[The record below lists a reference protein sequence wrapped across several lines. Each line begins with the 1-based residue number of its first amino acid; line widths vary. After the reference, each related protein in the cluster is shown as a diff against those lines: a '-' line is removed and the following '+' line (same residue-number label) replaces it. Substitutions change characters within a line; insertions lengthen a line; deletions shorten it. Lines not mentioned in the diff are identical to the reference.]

1 MPEPQRQPPR
11 QPPQRTPYE
20 LSFRQRRRCVLRAI
34 RHPSLSPAAKQ
45 VLVALSVRDD
55 DPYVLPE
62 RPPVGLLARH
72 LALAERTVRQALVEL
87 VAQACLTFRTDGQ
100 CYWPGEAEAADAE
113 ARPDLA
119 RERAFFRAASALPSR
134 AEHLDMLA
142 RLRDRAL
149 AAKRIATAL
158 SAERA
163 LGRALGIGA
172 KQRRGT
178 DAPLSA
184 PAAGE
189 DDAEAELAPPH
200 EELAAVDAVMA
211 DRALAPAT
219 RHAAIELL
227 LDPVDDAQAR
237 PDDDHLRWSERL
249 AGRLGLTVRG
259 ARKALAEL
267 EDFRVIAQA
276 KGEVCIYPGAITE
289 RLRRG
294 TDAPPLAPTEG
305 LDPVAAHVRR
315 LEALRELAEAAG
327 LAPTALTAQHAVGR
341 ALDFAEAMQ
350 PKAPPKPAALP
361 AAQRRFAEATVLPF
375 MRNLMAIDPNA
386 GQMMLEVLDETAAR
400 KRHDHRRWPRCE
412 SPPSRCTQIS
422 SPALARG
429 RLGGGFVFLL
439 AAAQRRGKSKKPP
452 PSLPQQVG
460 GGVNV

>member
-1 MPEPQRQPPR
+1 VGTRDKPGYDDLSNIAFCANILYGTASDEWDAAMPEPEREPPR
-11 QPPQRTPYE
+11 QPPQRSPYE

-45 VLVALSVRDD
+45 VLVALCVRDD

-62 RPPVGLLARH
+62 RPPVGVLSRH

-87 VAQACLTFRTDGQ
+87 VARGCLTFRADGH
-100 CYWPGEAEAADAE
+100 CYWPGEAEAADPE

-149 AAKRIATAL
+149 AAKRITTAL

-178 DAPLSA
+178 DAP
-184 PAAGE
+184 PAAAAPG
-189 DDAEAELAPPH
+189 DDEAEAALAPPH
-200 EELAAVDAVMA
+200 PELEAVDAVMA

-227 LDPVDDAQAR
+227 LDPVDDVQDR
-237 PDDDHLRWSERL
+237 PDDEHLCWSERL

-267 EDFRVIAQA
+267 ADFRVIAQD
-276 KGEVCIYPGAITE
+276 KGEVCIYPGAILE

-294 TDAPPLAPTEG
+294 TDAPPLSTTEG
-305 LDPVAAHVRR
+305 LDPVEAHVRR

-327 LAPTALTAQHAVGR
+327 LAATALTAQHAIGR

-350 PKAPPKPAALP
+350 PKQESPQPAAIP

-375 MRNLMAIDPNA
+375 MRKLMAVDPNA
-386 GQMMLEVLDETAAR
+386 GRMMLDVLAEIRTEEAAQ
-400 KRHDHRRWPRCE
+400 
-412 SPPSRCTQIS
+412 PP
-422 SPALARG
+422 
-429 RLGGGFVFLL
+429 
-439 AAAQRRGKSKKPP
+439 AAAGAAM
-452 PSLPQQVG
+452 
-460 GGVNV
+460 